1 MNDNKNIKLIKE
13 ALIAYEDGAILEC
26 RDMLAEVV
34 NCIDAFDIAMEL
46 SEGEIGMNYLSNNN

>member
-13 ALIAYEDGAILEC
+13 ALIAYENGAVLEC

-34 NCIDAFDIAMEL
+34 NCIDAFEIAMEL
-46 SEGEIGMNYLSNNN
+46 SDGELSV